1 MTAGRLHA
9 LGIQTCADL
18 RELSEVDLVA
28 QFGSFGTGLYRLCRG
43 IDEREVSTDRTRKS
57 LSVENTYVTDLL
69 SLEACLEHLPELHE
83 QLLQRLRRV
92 EDEYRISKKYMKLKF
107 EDFVSTTVE
116 SISCETDIEGYIALC
131 TEGYSRG
138 NRPVRLL
145 VLGVKLEP
153 IGSASATEAFI
164 KNPLSRQL
172 PLRLEQG

>member
-1 MTAGRLHA
+1 M
-9 LGIQTCADL
+9 
-18 RELSEVDLVA
+18 
-28 QFGSFGTGLYRLCRG
+28 
-43 IDEREVSTDRTRKS
+43 STDRTRKS

-92 EDEYRISKKYMKLKF
+92 EDEYSISKKYMKLKF

-138 NRPVRLL
+138 NHPVRLL
-145 VLGVKLEP
+145 GLGVKLEP